1 MQRTRV
7 SARAIART
15 FSAVPSAESSST
27 KIHSQAMPRSA
38 ASIRSSS
45 GSILSRSLK
54 VGMTTVSSITA
65 ECGSSGM
72 RARPSGAGLLAE
84 QPVAA
89 DDGADMAA
97 FHHELVAL
105 ARLDLEGDAAS
116 LDRGDPGR
124 RSHRLA
130 DEGLAGLDEGQDGT
144 VARLL
149 EETDERRRAHH
160 LAVADRGG
168 GVPLL
173 RHDLL
178 AVRVTQ
184 GDVLHRRHRGWD
196 RSPLLCIRRRTSA
209 SPAGAVADRAIL
221 RWDPCAMIKV
231 TRDIALDERE
241 IEEQFIRSGG
251 PGGQNVNK
259 VSTAVQLRFRIDAS
273 PSLSEA
279 IRHRLKAVAG
289 RRVTREGA
297 LVITAARF
305 RSQERNR
312 EDALE
317 RLLDLIRR
325 AAAPV
330 PPRRPTRPPAASRER
345 RRRDKAARSRLKR
358 SRGPAGE
365 DAG

>member
-1 MQRTRV
+1 
-7 SARAIART
+7 
-15 FSAVPSAESSST
+15 
-27 KIHSQAMPRSA
+27 
-38 ASIRSSS
+38 
-45 GSILSRSLK
+45 
-54 VGMTTVSSITA
+54 
-65 ECGSSGM
+65 
-72 RARPSGAGLLAE
+72 
-84 QPVAA
+84 
-89 DDGADMAA
+89 
-97 FHHELVAL
+97 
-105 ARLDLEGDAAS
+105 
-116 LDRGDPGR
+116 
-124 RSHRLA
+124 
-130 DEGLAGLDEGQDGT
+130 
-144 VARLL
+144 
-149 EETDERRRAHH
+149 
-160 LAVADRGG
+160 
-168 GVPLL
+168 
-173 RHDLL
+173 
-178 AVRVTQ
+178 
-184 GDVLHRRHRGWD
+184 
-196 RSPLLCIRRRTSA
+196 
-209 SPAGAVADRAIL
+209 
-221 RWDPCAMIKV
+221 MIKV

-279 IRHRLKAVAG
+279 VRHRLKAVAG

-330 PPRRPTRPPAASRER
+330 PPRRPTRPTAASRER